1 MKQFLARNIVKVIN
15 WARNKVDEPGM
26 VTIGSLKA
34 DAMPD
39 MGTSLRGMPKTINF
53 SVNPAD
59 GGFVVELRRYDQR
72 KGDDDRKL
80 YIVGE
85 DKNLGEELGKIITAE
100 TLRY

>member
-15 WARNKVDEPGM
+15 WARNKIDEPGM
-26 VTIGSLKA
+26 VSIPQPESSS
-34 DAMPD
+34 
-39 MGTSLRGMPKTINF
+39 SLRGMPKTINF

-59 GGFVVELRRYDQR
+59 GGFVVELRRYDHR

-80 YIVGE
+80 YIIGE